1 MEEMNELTAE
11 ERARILQHE
20 LEAVYGSSSYK
31 IGRAVTWLPRHAKK
45 ALAYL
50 AHNGPAISAKY
61 LYTYAKYHKVANKDY
76 AYWACLQKKDYPE
89 ALKKWFLETNYTH
102 TPLDLEHPKSF
113 SEKTQWLKLYGG
125 FEDVYPL
132 VDKYAVREW
141 VKEKIGEEYLI
152 PLLGVWDRFDDI
164 DFDKLPDK
172 FMLKVN
178 HGAGWNIAVQDKS
191 KFDKA
196 DAKRKIESWL
206 KLNYCYLMGGL
217 DVQYIHIKPRIIAE
231 KFIENDGGDLY
242 DYKIFCFNGEPKI
255 ILHIEERYTDK
266 EERMFFLDTDW
277 NQLPFN
283 INVPLELDADLP
295 RPANLEKMLDIART
309 LSQGYTAVRV
319 DLYSLNDGSIKFGEM
334 TFTTES
340 GISRWHP
347 ESAND
352 FMGSLIHLPGVDD
365 APAGGQRVTPAVSV
379 IVPVYKA
386 EATLDACVES
396 ILAQTFPD
404 FELLLID
411 DESPDRCPEMCDAWA
426 KKDPRIRVLH
436 PAKAG
441 PGPSGARNAG
451 VQAAAA
457 PWLTMVDSDDT
468 IAPDLVEKL
477 LAGAETTGAELVIC
491 NGCPVTEDGARHPLP
506 ADEQFTKDT
515 LLDVDA
521 FWDAFHTPWI
531 NQFTGTAHRL
541 YAARL
546 FDGVRYP
553 VGLLHEDYYV
563 LPDLIAHCSAVYCMA
578 FTGYYVLRHAGSITD
593 GARHEVRLAM
603 TKGDIHRAE
612 YFLRNGWYDRAEGA
626 LTDAALFLHD
636 NKRAYDLTK
645 PGHRAEFAETK
656 RELCR
661 VYDALAA
668 QKGSAPMKLRAA
680 ALRAGLG
687 VFAMYVRARG

>member
-1 MEEMNELTAE
+1 M
-11 ERARILQHE
+11 
-20 LEAVYGSSSYK
+20 
-31 IGRAVTWLPRHAKK
+31 
-45 ALAYL
+45 
-50 AHNGPAISAKY
+50 
-61 LYTYAKYHKVANKDY
+61 
-76 AYWACLQKKDYPE
+76 
-89 ALKKWFLETNYTH
+89 
-102 TPLDLEHPKSF
+102 
-113 SEKTQWLKLYGG
+113 
-125 FEDVYPL
+125 
-132 VDKYAVREW
+132 
-141 VKEKIGEEYLI
+141 
-152 PLLGVWDRFDDI
+152 
-164 DFDKLPDK
+164 
-172 FMLKVN
+172 
-178 HGAGWNIAVQDKS
+178 
-191 KFDKA
+191 
-196 DAKRKIESWL
+196 
-206 KLNYCYLMGGL
+206 
-217 DVQYIHIKPRIIAE
+217 
-231 KFIENDGGDLY
+231 
-242 DYKIFCFNGEPKI
+242 
-255 ILHIEERYTDK
+255 
-266 EERMFFLDTDW
+266 
-277 NQLPFN
+277 
-283 INVPLELDADLP
+283 
-295 RPANLEKMLDIART
+295 
-309 LSQGYTAVRV
+309 
-319 DLYSLNDGSIKFGEM
+319 
-334 TFTTES
+334 
-340 GISRWHP
+340 
-347 ESAND
+347 
-352 FMGSLIHLPGVDD
+352 
-365 APAGGQRVTPAVSV
+365 TPAVSV

-477 LAGAETTGAELVIC
+477 LAGAEATGAELVIC
-491 NGCPVTEDGARHPLP
+491 NGCPVTEDGVRHPLP

-645 PGHRAEFAETK
+645 PGHYAEFAETK

-668 QKGSAPMKLRAA
+668 QKGSASMKLRAA
-680 ALRAGLG
+680 ALKAGLG

>member
-1 MEEMNELTAE
+1 
-11 ERARILQHE
+11 
-20 LEAVYGSSSYK
+20 
-31 IGRAVTWLPRHAKK
+31 
-45 ALAYL
+45 
-50 AHNGPAISAKY
+50 
-61 LYTYAKYHKVANKDY
+61 
-76 AYWACLQKKDYPE
+76 
-89 ALKKWFLETNYTH
+89 
-102 TPLDLEHPKSF
+102 
-113 SEKTQWLKLYGG
+113 
-125 FEDVYPL
+125 
-132 VDKYAVREW
+132 
-141 VKEKIGEEYLI
+141 
-152 PLLGVWDRFDDI
+152 
-164 DFDKLPDK
+164 
-172 FMLKVN
+172 MLKVN

-196 DAKRKIESWL
+196 DAKRKMESWL

-352 FMGSLIHLPGVDD
+352 FMGSLIH
-365 APAGGQRVTPAVSV
+365 
-379 IVPVYKA
+379 
-386 EATLDACVES
+386 VES

-668 QKGSAPMKLRAA
+668 QKGSASMKLRAA